1 MQEIDKRVHL
11 SFFVLF
17 FMNLFYAIISNS
29 YLYLFYFIF
38 ALIVAYFVAY
48 PDKFFLLLKDGGH
61 FAKKFVSIN
70 KRNNSSV
77 SNLVESNK
85 GITVYSQMEN
95 NRDENERPEKERVS
109 KENTESSRKRVSD
122 SHYY

>member
-1 MQEIDKRVHL
+1 MQEIDKRIHL

-38 ALIVAYFVAY
+38 ALVVAYFVAY
-48 PDKFFLLLKDGGH
+48 PDKFFFLLKDGEY

-70 KRNNSSV
+70 KRNNNSV

-85 GITVYSQMEN
+85 GNNIHHQMEN
-95 NRDENERPEKERVS
+95 NRDEYERPEKERVS
-109 KENTESSRKRVSD
+109 KEDIESGRKGVSD
-122 SHYY
+122 SLYY